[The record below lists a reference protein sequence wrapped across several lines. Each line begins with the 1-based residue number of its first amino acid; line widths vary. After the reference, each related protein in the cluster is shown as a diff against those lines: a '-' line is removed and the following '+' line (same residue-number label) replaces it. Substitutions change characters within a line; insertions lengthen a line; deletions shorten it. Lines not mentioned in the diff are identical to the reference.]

1 MVKIR
6 PIIFF
11 YSKYFTF
18 YQFSYKLIKS
28 KKGSEGHLAKNYFGR
43 SHKERLSLLLW
54 FRLAR
59 FYNQSIRLSNQH
71 LKKWDLTIA
80 QFDLLVQIGAHQ
92 PISQQEL
99 AEKLLVTKGNMT
111 QMLAKVEKSGLIER
125 KQEWRTKLISLT
137 EKGEQ
142 LFEEIVPIQ
151 EQFQAAQF
159 HSLTKDEQ
167 KQLLTLLK
175 KLQKQKISKQN

>member
-1 MVKIR
+1 M
-6 PIIFF
+6 
-11 YSKYFTF
+11 
-18 YQFSYKLIKS
+18 
-28 KKGSEGHLAKNYFGR
+28 AKNYFGR

-111 QMLAKVEKSGLIER
+111 QMLAKVEKAGLIER

-159 HSLTKDEQ
+159 QALTKDEQ